1 MLKLNISI
9 KHIHSK
15 SMMARL
21 NTIKVAFLIFAF
33 TMLTGCG
40 TNPVT
45 GETEF
50 QLVSESQEISIGQ
63 ENYLP
68 SQQSQGGAYVID
80 RELSRYV
87 NGVGQK
93 LAKVSDRPN
102 LPYEFVVLNNSVP
115 NAWAL
120 PGGKIAINSGLLLEL
135 NNEAELAAVLGH
147 EIVHA
152 AARHGAKSMER
163 GMLLNAGIVGLG
175 VATSGE
181 DNAELIVGAAAL
193 GSQLINQKYGR
204 DAELESDFYGMK
216 YMAKA
221 GYDPTAAVKL
231 QETFVR
237 LSKGSQPN
245 WLEGLFASHPPSQ
258 ERVNTNKTT
267 AAKLG
272 VKGVLNEKTY
282 QQKIAHLK
290 KTRPAYEKYTRAQK
304 ALKES
309 NSKQALNLI
318 DQAINIE
325 PKEGLFYALKGD
337 IYYNR
342 KQYRDAEKYFTTAI
356 KNNAEFFLFY
366 LERGLTYEKLN
377 QNSKAKQDLTKSIT
391 LLPTAPAYQSLGS
404 IAEKE
409 NDLRAAKEY
418 YKMAAG
424 SDSEAGRKSAFAYT
438 RLDLPSN
445 PGKYFSYQGKT
456 DRAGNVVV
464 SVTNHSLVAARNLN
478 LNLKLYSEG
487 GGLMFQ
493 KNYRLTQKIAPDTH
507 ANISTGFPASKL
519 GKSGK
524 IKVEIMSAEIVK

>member
-1 MLKLNISI
+1 MMTKQIALRISI
-9 KHIHSK
+9 FISVL
-15 SMMARL
+15 AL
-21 NTIKVAFLIFAF
+21 FN
-33 TMLTGCG
+33 GCG

-50 QLVSESQEISIGQ
+50 QLVSEGQEISIGQ

-68 SQQSQGGAYVID
+68 SQQSQGGVYVID
-80 RELSRYV
+80 HELSRYV

-120 PGGKIAINSGLLLEL
+120 PGGKIAINRGLLLEL

-163 GMLLNAGIVGLG
+163 GMLLNVGIVGLG
-175 VATSGE
+175 IATSGE
-181 DNAELIVGAAAL
+181 DSAELIVGAAAV

-204 DAELESDFYGMK
+204 DAELESDLYGMK

-221 GYDPTAAVKL
+221 GYDPAAAIKL

-237 LSKGSQPN
+237 LSQNRQSN

-258 ERVNTNKTT
+258 ERVNTNKAT
-267 AAKLG
+267 AKKLN

-290 KTRPAYEKYTRAQK
+290 KTKPAYDKSAQAQK

-309 NSKQALNLI
+309 NTQLAITLI
-318 DQAINIE
+318 DKAINIE

-337 IYYNR
+337 IHYNK
-342 KQYRDAEKYFTTAI
+342 KQYKDAEKLFTSAI
-356 KNNAEFFLFY
+356 KNNPEFFLFY

-377 QNSKAKQDLTKSIT
+377 QHSNAKRDLKKSIT
-391 LLPTAPAYQSLGS
+391 LLPTAPAYHSLGS

-409 NDLRAAKEY
+409 NDLKAAKEY
-418 YKMAAG
+418 YGKAAG
-424 SDSEAGRKSAFAYT
+424 SKSEAGEKSAMAYT
-438 RLDLPSN
+438 RLDLPGN
-445 PGKYFSYQGKT
+445 PNKYFSYQGTT
-456 DRAGNVVV
+456 DRAGNVVI
-464 SVTNHSLVAARNLN
+464 SVKNRSLLTARNLD
-478 LNLKLYSEG
+478 LNLKLYSESG
-487 GGLMFQ
+487 ALVFQ
-493 KNYRLTQKIAPDTH
+493 KNYQITKQIASG
-507 ANISTGFPASKL
+507 AQVNLSTGVPASKL

-524 IKVEIMSAEIVK
+524 IKVEFTRAEIVK